1 MAQIIVFDETEDE
14 NGESYRDMPLGC
26 LFMMQEVRGWLNF
39 HFTDKYSYN
48 GFRGTPGRSLML
60 NVSNIISIEEQ
71 SVGTSLIKMQNGDEY
86 LVKESVETIADK
98 INECLNF

>member
-39 HFTDKYSYN
+39 HFTDEYFYVSH
-48 GFRGTPGRSLML
+48 GTPGRSLML